1 MNIRKVSETVQFNDE
16 KMQKIN
22 LFESARMFCDI
33 YCLKPGQLQKIHT
46 HEGSDKIYYVI
57 EGKGS
62 FTVGQETRILQ
73 SGDITCA
80 QSGERHGV
88 ENSSETPL
96 ICLVFMAPHPRF
108 GGDQKEKVS

>member
-1 MNIRKVSETVQFNDE
+1 MNIRKVSEVVQFSDE

-57 EGKGS
+57 EGEGS
-62 FTVGQETRILQ
+62 FTVGRQTHILQ

-80 QSGERHGV
+80 RSGERHGV
-88 ENSSETPL
+88 ENSSETSL

-108 GGDQKEKVS
+108 RGDQNKQDS